1 MENTVRVMYSST
13 AMFLWAMTW
22 LFIPHVEPGLYF
34 TNAILFC
41 LFLVAYNKVIARR
54 EARKV

>member
-1 MENTVRVMYSST
+1 MENTVRVLYSST

-22 LFIPHVEPGLYF
+22 LFIPEVPAWLYF
-34 TNAILFC
+34 TNALLFC
-41 LFLVAYNKVIARR
+41 LFLVVYNKAIARR